1 MSAEIHDFTRPRGP
15 ARPLPI
21 PEALEA
27 EQAVL
32 GAILLGNAAL
42 AAIAPHVSVED
53 FGEPVHQRIFDVAS
67 QLIAAGKPAS
77 PITLTTFLG
86 DGELAEGVSMKAYMA
101 RLAVAAL
108 PPSEAP
114 GMAKHVRSVASR
126 RRLIAAAA
134 ALDERARDLA
144 VRDDPAEI
152 AANAMLGLQEIA
164 AAAATDTARPVAGF
178 ADELMTDIEEV
189 LAGSISVRA
198 ISTGYV
204 DLDRAMNGYDP
215 GTLVIVAGR
224 PGMGKTMFANSS
236 GYRCARTG
244 VGVLEFP
251 LEIGAAQ
258 MTARHLADLAYR
270 GAGRSPA
277 FRDIGKRA
285 AEMDASQVQAVR
297 DAHARLRG
305 LPIVMDGRSR
315 ITVPQIAAKVAQ
327 VKRDMRSRGVELGL
341 VVLDHLD
348 YIAASD
354 RYRGIRVQEVGEIVL
369 GLKDVAR
376 SQGVCVLLL
385 SQLSREVEKRSAK
398 ERRPTLAD
406 LRNSGDLEQVADVV
420 AFLYR
425 EEYYLSRSPE
435 YLAGEPCAI
444 EAALAARGKLE
455 VLVAKN
461 RAGPTPTIHLFCD
474 PASSSISSFERGR

>member
-1 MSAEIHDFTRPRGP
+1 MSATIHTFTRP
-15 ARPLPI
+15 AATLPM
-21 PEALEA
+21 PEAIEA

-32 GAILLGNAAL
+32 GAVLCWNSTL
-42 AAIAPHVSVED
+42 AAVAPHVDVAD
-53 FGEPVHQRIFDVAS
+53 CGEPIHQRIFDVAS

-77 PITLTTFLG
+77 PITLKTFLG
-86 DGELAEGVSMKAYMA
+86 DAELAEGVTMGAFLA
-101 RLAVAAL
+101 RLAAGAL

-114 GMAKHVRSVASR
+114 GMAKHVRGVAAR

-134 ALDERARDLA
+134 ALDERVRDAA

-152 AANAMLGLQEIA
+152 AGDAMLGLQDIA
-164 AAAATDTARPVAGF
+164 ATAGTDTARPIAGF
-178 ADELMTDIEEV
+178 ADHLMSEVEGV
-189 LAGSISVRA
+189 LAGSVMPRI
-198 ISTGYV
+198 ITTGYV
-204 DLDRAMNGYDP
+204 DLDRAMNGLDP
-215 GTLVIVAGR
+215 GTLVLAAGR
-224 PGMGKTMFANSS
+224 PGMGKTMLANSI
-236 GYRCARTG
+236 GHRCARTG

-251 LEIGAAQ
+251 LEIGTGQ
-258 MTARHLADLAYR
+258 MTARHLADIAYR

-285 AEMDASQVQAVR
+285 GEMTEGQVQAVR
-297 DAHARLRG
+297 EACARLRE
-305 LPIVMDGRSR
+305 LPIVMDSRSR
-315 ITVPQIAAKVAQ
+315 VTVPQISAKVAQ
-327 VKRDMRSRGVELGL
+327 VQRDMRSRGVELGL

-348 YIAASD
+348 FIAASD

-376 SQGVCVLLL
+376 SQGVCVLLM

-425 EEYYLSRSPE
+425 EEYYLTRSPG
-435 YLAGEPCAI
+435 YLAGDPAALD
-444 EAALAARGKLE
+444 AALAAQGKLE
-455 VLVAKN
+455 VILAKV
-461 RAGPTPTIHLFCD
+461 RAGPTPTIHLWCD
-474 PASSSISSFERGR
+474 PASSSISSFERGRP